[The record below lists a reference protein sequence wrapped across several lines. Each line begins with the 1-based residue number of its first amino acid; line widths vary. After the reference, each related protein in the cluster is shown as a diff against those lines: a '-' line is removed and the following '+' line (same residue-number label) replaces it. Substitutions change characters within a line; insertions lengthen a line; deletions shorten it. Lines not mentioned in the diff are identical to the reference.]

1 MKCGEEVISPVEK
14 DMGNF
19 RLELVLLVHF
29 GSILTYTDLCGL
41 FCCVFF
47 RNPPLKL
54 RCLLA
59 ESAAS

>member
-41 FCCVFF
+41 FCCVF
-47 RNPPLKL
+47 L
-54 RCLLA
+54 
-59 ESAAS
+59 EIHH